1 MLFIVAGVLASVPVL
16 ISACEG
22 DMERDII
29 PVSTPDMAKSVTQ
42 MSQGTILAPTAIH
55 MLDTTV
61 VYTTTMPVP
70 TPRKIV
76 VIDNDTGGK
85 YEMSVAS
92 DGTVIDTVVL
102 EPTKCR
108 EIPTVE
114 VEISYVLSPPSSLE
128 DNILSSEIIAR
139 GMVLSAE
146 RNVKDMK
153 VIHGGNYV
161 GEFLDLHFKVIE
173 YLKGSGPEVLT
184 VEEFIFT
191 THSNCGRESARK
203 IAEKRLADSKSRLS
217 GLESWWEGREAL
229 IFIRPSVSY
238 KASRSGASSYTFAG
252 SLGFPEPI
260 GKDDILRRLNYQSAW
275 LPSISSNR
283 ASDGA
288 SSDGPRYRTQGTVLT
303 LNSPLSMSL
312 SEIKELIT
320 TMATHPQN
328 NPRYE
333 GCLWLKF
340 YNDGMNKAGHKR
352 PSQID
357 IQMDSGLP
365 KGHVFNGFRNVV
377 TGLEYFRDSDPNPP
391 YSSFLVNEFEGW
403 PPFSRSDLDSTDYY
417 ARLWVS
423 GQDAGLFVS
432 ETVDDPDNDPSTG
445 YTYQVVTARPIPS
458 GIYKIFYFDQ
468 PASWV
473 ACGYNPMWIHDDIEY
488 IITVTTSAEVLHEA
502 FFDPEAFSDP
512 TDNGGVA
519 VGFYD
524 DSFGVLK
531 PPLIKGTSTS
541 IQSLLWEN
549 KQVKMSTSESI
560 DLSDYVMDFIN
571 LEGEA
576 FLTLGF
582 DDAASESY
590 LGIERRVWNVPE
602 QPWQSGDLLMI
613 RIRERDSKDD
623 SDAVAQSNPNV
634 PTITPTPSPSP
645 TLP

>member
-22 DMERDII
+22 DMERDTTT
-29 PVSTPDMAKSVTQ
+29 VSTSEMATSVTPTTMMVADTPTPVYVTVILEDGSIRQ
-42 MSQGTILAPTAIH
+42 ATEDGTIRESVFTETEDGIVIETALEPICRLIPTA
-55 MLDTTV
+55 
-61 VYTTTMPVP
+61 
-70 TPRKIV
+70 
-76 VIDNDTGGK
+76 
-85 YEMSVAS
+85 
-92 DGTVIDTVVL
+92 
-102 EPTKCR
+102 
-108 EIPTVE
+108 E
-114 VEISYVLSPPSSLE
+114 VEAKRVLSPPSSLE

-139 GMVLSAE
+139 GTILSAE

-161 GEFLDLHFKVIE
+161 GEFLDLRFKVIE
-173 YLKGSGPEVLT
+173 YLKGSGPEVIT

-203 IAEKRLADSKSRLS
+203 IAEKRLSNSKSRLS
-217 GLESWWEGREAL
+217 GLESRWESREAL
-229 IFIRPSVSY
+229 IFIKPNVPYR
-238 KASRSGASSYTFAG
+238 ASQSGASSYTFTG

-260 GKDDILRRLNYQSAW
+260 GREDILRRLNYQSAW

-288 SSDGPRYRTQGTVLT
+288 SSDGPRYRTEGTVLT

-312 SEIKELIT
+312 SEIKELMT
-320 TMATHPQN
+320 TIATHPHN

-340 YNDGMNKAGHKR
+340 YHDGMNKAGHKR
-352 PSQID
+352 PGQID

-365 KGHVFNGFRNVV
+365 EGHVFKGFRNVI
-377 TGLEYFRDSDPNPP
+377 TESEYFRDSDPNPP

-403 PPFSRSDLDSTDYY
+403 PPFSRSDLNSMDYY
-417 ARLWVS
+417 ARLWIS
-423 GQDAGLFVS
+423 GQDAGLFMS

-473 ACGYNPMWIHDDIEY
+473 ACDYNPMWIHDDIEY
-488 IITVTTSAEVLHEA
+488 IITVTAPPEVLHEA

-512 TDNGGVA
+512 TDNGGAA
-519 VGFYD
+519 VGFHD

-541 IQSLLWEN
+541 IQSLSWEN

-576 FLTLGF
+576 SLTLGF
-582 DDAASESY
+582 DDATSEIR
-590 LGIERRVWNVPE
+590 LGIERRGWNVPE

-623 SDAVAQSNPNV
+623 SDVVAQSNPNV
-634 PTITPTPSPSP
+634 PTITPTPSPP
-645 TLP
+645 LP